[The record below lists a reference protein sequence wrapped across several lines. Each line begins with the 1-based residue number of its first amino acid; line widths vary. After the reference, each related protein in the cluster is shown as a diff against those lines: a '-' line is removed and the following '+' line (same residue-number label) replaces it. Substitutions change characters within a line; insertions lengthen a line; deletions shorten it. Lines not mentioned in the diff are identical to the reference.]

1 MLHSLSIR
9 DLAVVGKVDLSIA
22 SGMSVI
28 TGETGAGK
36 SILVDALA
44 LIAGGRGDSGAVRTG
59 AERTEIAAEF
69 DLSRLPL
76 VQQWLQDQAL
86 DDEHNCLLRRVVRAD
101 GGSRGFINGRA
112 ATLLQLREL
121 AGLLVEIHGHVATLT
136 LNSPPVNALT
146 RTLND
151 ELTRALDQISEID
164 DIRAVVLT
172 GAGKVF
178 CAGADLKGRAE
189 VIKGSGDL
197 PAHSRRTRE
206 CFHAIRECAKPV
218 VIAINGAA
226 LGSGVAMAASAD
238 ILVASTATRLG
249 LPEVDVGLLGG
260 CRHAMR
266 LFSHSRL
273 RRMALTGM
281 RVDGPELY
289 RLGIVEACVA
299 PEDLMATAMEI
310 AQTIA
315 SKSPVS
321 TRMGKHTLNVI
332 EDMSLRDG
340 YRYEQDMTAQIAKT
354 DDAKEAQ
361 AAFRE
366 KRAPV
371 FTGR

>member
-1 MLHSLSIR
+1 MN
-9 DLAVVGKVDLSIA
+9 DL
-22 SGMSVI
+22 
-28 TGETGAGK
+28 T
-36 SILVDALA
+36 
-44 LIAGGRGDSGAVRTG
+44 
-59 AERTEIAAEF
+59 
-69 DLSRLPL
+69 
-76 VQQWLQDQAL
+76 
-86 DDEHNCLLRRVVRAD
+86 
-101 GGSRGFINGRA
+101 
-112 ATLLQLREL
+112 QLNYEL
-121 AGLLVEIHGHVATLT
+121 NNFVATLT

-151 ELTRALDQISEID
+151 ELTLALDRISEMD
-164 DIRAVVLT
+164 EVRVVVLT

-178 CAGADLKGRAE
+178 CAGADLKGRAS
-189 VIKGSGDL
+189 VIKGPGDL

-218 VIAINGAA
+218 ICAINGAA
-226 LGSGVAMAASAD
+226 LGSGVAMAASSD
-238 ILVASTATRLG
+238 ILIASEKASLG

-273 RRMALTGM
+273 RRMMLTGM
-281 RVDGPELY
+281 RVPGPELY
-289 RLGIVEACVA
+289 RLGIIEECTT
-299 PEDLMATAMEI
+299 PEDLMPKALELA
-310 AQTIA
+310 ATIA

-340 YRYEQDMTAQIAKT
+340 YRYEQDMTALIGKT

-361 AAFRE
+361 RAFAE

>member
-1 MLHSLSIR
+1 MQ
-9 DLAVVGKVDLSIA
+9 DL
-22 SGMSVI
+22 
-28 TGETGAGK
+28 TQ
-36 SILVDALA
+36 ILY
-44 LIAGGRGDSGAVRTG
+44 SQ
-59 AERTEIAAEF
+59 E
-69 DLSRLPL
+69 
-76 VQQWLQDQAL
+76 
-86 DDEHNCLLRRVVRAD
+86 
-101 GGSRGFINGRA
+101 
-112 ATLLQLREL
+112 
-121 AGLLVEIHGHVATLT
+121 GHVATLAM
-136 LNSPPVNALT
+136 NCPPVNALT

-151 ELTRALDQISEID
+151 ELTLALDRISELD
-164 DIRAVVLT
+164 EIRAVVLT

-189 VIKGSGDL
+189 VIKGPGDL

-218 VIAINGAA
+218 VVAVNGAA
-226 LGSGVAMAASAD
+226 LGAGLAIVASGD
-238 ILVASTATRLG
+238 ILVASETAALG

-260 CRHAMR
+260 CRHAQR
-266 LFSHSRL
+266 LFPHSRL

-281 RVDGPELY
+281 RVSGAELY
-289 RLGIVEACVA
+289 RMGIVEACVA
-299 PEDLMATAMEI
+299 PEQLMPTAMEI
-310 AQTIA
+310 ARTIA
-315 SKSPVS
+315 AKSPVS

-340 YRYEQDMTAQIAKT
+340 YRYEQDQTAIIAKT